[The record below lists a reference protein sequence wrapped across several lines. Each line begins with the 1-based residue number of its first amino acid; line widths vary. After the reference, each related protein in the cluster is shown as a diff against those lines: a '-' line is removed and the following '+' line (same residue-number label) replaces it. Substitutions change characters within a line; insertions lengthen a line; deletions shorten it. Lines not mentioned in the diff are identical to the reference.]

1 MLELGEMGCAG
12 ANRGIRD
19 KAKREQNSMGE
30 KGNEREKGG
39 QA

>member
-1 MLELGEMGCAG
+1 MLELGEIDCAD
-12 ANRGIRD
+12 ANGGIRD